1 MDLNETI
8 SVSKWFKRKYK
19 SDKDAYGIAI
29 RDFKALCII
38 HGEERHKVVDF
49 YRGQSG
55 NYYLVYVKKSVV
67 EKTKNVHG
75 FTYFDEAG
83 C

>member
-1 MDLNETI
+1 MEIDETI
-8 SVSKWFKRKYK
+8 SAGKWFRKYK
-19 SDKDAYGIAI
+19 SDDKYGVAI

-38 HGEERHKVVDF
+38 HGQERHKVVDC
-49 YRGQSG
+49 YRQNG
-55 NYYLVYVKKSVV
+55 NYYLVYLKKPVV
-67 EKTKNVHG
+67 EKTKMQHG

>member
-1 MDLNETI
+1 MAK
-8 SVSKWFKRKYK
+8 VGKWFKNKYK
-19 SDKDAYGIAI
+19 SNKYGIAI

-38 HGEERHKVVDF
+38 HGEERHKVVDS
-49 YRGQSG
+49 YQGQNG
-55 NYYLVYVKKSVV
+55 NYYLVYVKKPVV
-67 EKTKNVHG
+67 EKTKKVHG